1 MNINKNIFQANPT
14 RLDISRSKFDL
25 SHGWKGTF
33 NTGLLIPCY
42 LQEVLP
48 GDTFKLDASC
58 VIRST
63 TPVAPVMD
71 DAFADIFFFYVR
83 NDQILSRQSMSPS
96 VDDSNHSWK
105 AFIGAQDNFLN
116 MPLPSDVTLP
126 SIDFGG
132 VGGGPDFK
140 ETDFARGSLSDYL
153 GLPDFLNE
161 YSTGSFKRR
170 INCLAPLAYYSVW
183 SEFFRDPNTM
193 NPVTYGIQMG
203 SSYGS
208 SLPELYFY
216 GGVYNWNG
224 LGRIGLPDTI
234 LPVCRFHGYFGSA
247 LPWPQRNSTTVELP
261 LGDEAPLFADTS
273 FYSVG
278 RTIKF
283 GSSEQLAELLAND
296 GTNWTVSASDP
307 SRYASGTN
315 LKVDLKKATAAS
327 VNALR
332 ASVQLQRWYEASA
345 RGGNRD
351 VELVASMFGVTPADN
366 TTDRPEYLGGKRIR
380 INIQQVENTA
390 GTNES
395 TATQQAIGSTGA
407 YSLTTDDSGYF
418 TKSFDY
424 WGQIIGFVVI
434 RTKESFHQGLPK
446 MFTRFDRFSFY
457 WPVFA
462 NLGEEPIESKQIYMD
477 GTSGDDTVF
486 GYQEAWAEYRFHP
499 DVTTGLARPGSNQAY
514 WTYTNNFESR
524 PTLPDYLNAA
534 GQKAI
539 VDRTLQ
545 VPSTTA
551 GFQWLADFHFDV
563 TAVRP
568 MPTHSIPGLVDHH

>member
-33 NTGLLIPCY
+33 NTGLLIPVY

-71 DAFADIFFFYVR
+71 DAFADLFFFYVR
-83 NDQILSRQSMSPS
+83 NDKILSRQSMSPS

-126 SIDFGG
+126 SICFGSLEADTG
-132 VGGGPDFK
+132 K
-140 ETDFARGSLSDYL
+140 ETDFERGSLADYL
-153 GLPDFLNE
+153 GLPDFPGKYAVN
-161 YSTGSFKRR
+161 YFKRR

-183 SEFFRDPNTM
+183 SEFFRDENTM
-193 NPVTYGIQMG
+193 NPVTYRVLTDGLFGETAPRIEF
-203 SSYGS
+203 S
-208 SLPELYFY
+208 
-216 GGVYNWNG
+216 GGTENWTDR
-224 LGRIGLPDTI
+224 GRIGLVDSI

-261 LGDEAPLFADTS
+261 LGDTAPLVADS
-273 FYSVG
+273 SVYSVG

-296 GTNWTVSASDP
+296 GTNWTTSASSPDL
-307 SRYASGTN
+307 YASGTN
-315 LKVDLKKATAAS
+315 LKVDLSQATAAS

-351 VELVASMFGVTPADN
+351 VEMVASMFGVTPADN

-424 WGQIIGFVVI
+424 WGQIIGVVCI

-446 MFTRFDRFSFY
+446 MFTRFDRFSFF

-477 GTSGDDTVF
+477 GTAGDSSVF

-524 PTLPDYLNAA
+524 PTLPDYLNAS